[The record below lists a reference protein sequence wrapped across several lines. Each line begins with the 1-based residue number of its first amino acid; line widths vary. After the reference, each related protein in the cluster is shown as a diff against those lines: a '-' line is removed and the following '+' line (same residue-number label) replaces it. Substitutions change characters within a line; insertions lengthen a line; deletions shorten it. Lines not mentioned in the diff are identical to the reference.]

1 VTTITDSSA
10 SPTVATGGSTGP
22 GAGAVA
28 PAPVPVGQTALLDLD
43 EVGGRV
49 ERTELPGGLRVLTE
63 TMPGVLSATLGIW
76 VGVGSRDENPTV
88 AGSSHFLEHLL
99 FKGTTTR
106 NALEIA
112 TAMDAVG
119 GEMNAFTAK
128 EHTCYYANVLASDLP
143 LAVTLLADLVT
154 EARNTAEDLES
165 ERTVVLEEIAMRD
178 DEPSDAVHDLF
189 AETLF
194 GDSPLGRS
202 VLGTV
207 ESIESLT
214 RDDVDG
220 WYRGRYTMPSIVVT
234 AAGRVQ
240 HQQLLD
246 LVTAAFGDRL
256 AGDARP
262 APLRLGDAAP
272 RKPSRSTGLISRRT
286 EQTHLLLGTPAM
298 GRLDE
303 RRYAAAVMDAAVGGG
318 MSSRLFQEIR
328 EKRGLVYSVGS
339 SLTHY
344 AGAGSFSVYA
354 GCSKKRVPEVLRLVR
369 EELARVAADGLSTEE
384 VARSKGQLK
393 GGLVLGLED
402 TGSRMSRLGKSELS
416 YGEYLPVREVLD
428 RLDAVDEEHVAAVAD
443 ELFAQ
448 ESCLA
453 VVGPYRES
461 DLDRL

>member
-1 VTTITDSSA
+1 VTTDVLGA
-10 SPTVATGGSTGP
+10 

-28 PAPVPVGQTALLDLD
+28 PAPVPVGVTELLDLD

-76 VGVGSRDENPTV
+76 VGVGSRDESPEL

-99 FKGTTTR
+99 FKGTSTR
-106 NALEIA
+106 SALEIA

-143 LAVTLLADLVT
+143 LAVTLLSDLVT
-154 EARNTAEDLES
+154 EACNTATDLES

-189 AETLF
+189 SETLF
-194 GDSPLGRS
+194 GATPLGRS

-207 ESIESLT
+207 ESIEGLS
-214 RDDVDG
+214 RDEVDG
-220 WYRGRYTMPSIVVT
+220 WYRERYAMPSIVVT
-234 AAGRVQ
+234 AAGRVE

-246 LVTAAFGDRL
+246 LVTAAFGKRL
-256 AGDARP
+256 SGDARP
-262 APLRLGDAAP
+262 APLRLGDPAATRP
-272 RKPSRSTGLISRRT
+272 ARPTGLIARRT
-286 EQTHLLLGTPAM
+286 EQTHLLLGTPSM
-298 GRLDE
+298 GRLDD
-303 RRYAAAVMDAAVGGG
+303 RRYAAAVLDAAVGGG

-344 AGAGSFSVYA
+344 AGSGSFSVYA

-369 EELARVAADGLSTEE
+369 EELARVAADGLDVGE

-416 YGEYLPVREVLD
+416 YGEYLSIADVLD
-428 RLDAVDEEHVAAVAD
+428 RLDAVDEEQVRAVAA

-448 ESCLA
+448 EMCLA

>member
-1 VTTITDSSA
+1 VTTPDITG
-10 SPTVATGGSTGP
+10 T

-28 PAPVPVGQTALLDLD
+28 PAPVPVGVTALLDLD
-43 EVGGRV
+43 EVGCRV

-76 VGVGSRDENPTV
+76 VGVGSRDESPAV
-88 AGSSHFLEHLL
+88 AGASHFLEHLL
-99 FKGTTTR
+99 FKGTATR
-106 NALEIA
+106 SALEIA

-128 EHTCYYANVLASDLP
+128 EHTCFYANVLSSDLP
-143 LAVTLLADLVT
+143 LAVALLSDLVT
-154 EARNTAEDLES
+154 EACNTASDLES

-189 AETLF
+189 SATLF
-194 GDSPLGRS
+194 GDTPLGRS

-207 ESIESLT
+207 ESIEGLT

-220 WYRGRYTMPSIVVT
+220 WYRGRYVMPSIVVT
-234 AAGRVQ
+234 AAGRVD
-240 HQQLLD
+240 HQQVLD

-256 AGDARP
+256 GGNAHP
-262 APLRLGDAAP
+262 APLRLGEGGLDRPANSA
-272 RKPSRSTGLISRRT
+272 GLISRRT

-303 RRYAAAVMDAAVGGG
+303 RRYVAAVLDAAVGGG

-339 SLTHY
+339 SLSHY
-344 AGAGSFSVYA
+344 AGAGAFSVYA
-354 GCSKKRVPEVLRLVR
+354 GCSKKRVPEVLRLIR
-369 EELARVAADGLSTEE
+369 GELGRVATDGITAEE
-384 VARSKGQLK
+384 VARGRGQLK

-416 YGEYLPVREVLD
+416 FGEYLPVREVLA
-428 RLDAVDEEHVAAVAD
+428 RLDAVDEEQVRAVAA
-443 ELFAQ
+443 ELFGQ
-448 ESCLA
+448 ETCLA

>member
-1 VTTITDSSA
+1 V
-10 SPTVATGGSTGP
+10 
-22 GAGAVA
+22 
-28 PAPVPVGQTALLDLD
+28 TALLDLD
-43 EVGGRV
+43 EVGCRV

-76 VGVGSRDENPTV
+76 VGVGSRDESPAV
-88 AGSSHFLEHLL
+88 AGASHFLEHLL
-99 FKGTTTR
+99 FKGTATR
-106 NALEIA
+106 SALEIA

-128 EHTCYYANVLASDLP
+128 EHTCFYANVLSSDLP
-143 LAVTLLADLVT
+143 LAVALLSDLVT
-154 EARNTAEDLES
+154 EACNTASDLES

-189 AETLF
+189 SATLF
-194 GDSPLGRS
+194 GDTPLGRS

-207 ESIESLT
+207 ESIEGLT

-220 WYRGRYTMPSIVVT
+220 WYRGRYVMPSIVVT
-234 AAGRVQ
+234 AAGRVD
-240 HQQLLD
+240 HQQVLD

-256 AGDARP
+256 AGNAHP
-262 APLRLGDAAP
+262 APLRLGEGGLDRPAHSA
-272 RKPSRSTGLISRRT
+272 GLISRRT

-303 RRYAAAVMDAAVGGG
+303 RRYVAAVLDAAVGGG

-339 SLTHY
+339 SLSHY
-344 AGAGSFSVYA
+344 AGAGAFSVYA
-354 GCSKKRVPEVLRLVR
+354 GCSKKRVPEVLRLIR
-369 EELARVAADGLSTEE
+369 GELDRVAANGITAEE
-384 VARSKGQLK
+384 VARGRGQLK

-416 YGEYLPVREVLD
+416 YGEYLPVREVLA
-428 RLDAVDEEHVAAVAD
+428 RLDAVDEPQVREVAA
-443 ELFAQ
+443 ELFGQ
-448 ESCLA
+448 ETCLA